1 MTPRAEFGI
10 ATYGGKI
17 YVFGGQGESGYLSSI
32 QEYDPATNTW
42 RTLNTK
48 LTEARAELKALTMS
62 GKIYILEV
70 LTVELQIPLKNLIPM
85 KKTIKKLPRLSRAKS
100 SFGAVV
106 AYNKIYI
113 VGGTDG
119 YKVLSEVH
127 EYFTQVIPGLTY
139 LDGLNGLEGNTASLT
154 SMVVNNVSGSYSTQV
169 EDFVID
175 SPAIDVTVTRTYN
188 SNNIKIVNGTVQ
200 EMVGALISN
209 LQSAKRKTV
218 FIRE

>member
-1 MTPRAEFGI
+1 
-10 ATYGGKI
+10 
-17 YVFGGQGESGYLSSI
+17 
-32 QEYDPATNTW
+32 
-42 RTLNTK
+42 
-48 LTEARAELKALTMS
+48 
-62 GKIYILEV
+62 
-70 LTVELQIPLKNLIPM
+70 
-85 KKTIKKLPRLSRAKS
+85 
-100 SFGAVV
+100 V

-139 LDGLNGLEGNTASLT
+139 LDGLNGLEGNTGIFDLNG
-154 SMVVNNVSGSYSTQV
+154 VNNVSGSYSTQV

-200 EMVGALISN
+200 EDGWSFNFESSISEKKDGIYKRVTASALN
-209 LQSAKRKTV
+209 LRQEPPNIEQLSYLDPMQWRI
-218 FIRE
+218 IRALPMEVLWSFKVIL